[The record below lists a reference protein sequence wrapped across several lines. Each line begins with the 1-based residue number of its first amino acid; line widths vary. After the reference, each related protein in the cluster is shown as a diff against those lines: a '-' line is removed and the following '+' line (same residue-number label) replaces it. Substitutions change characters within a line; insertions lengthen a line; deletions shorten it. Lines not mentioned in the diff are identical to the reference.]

1 MIDFAKSRAILT
13 GASRGIGAVLADALA
28 ARGVELVLA
37 ARGEAGLEEVRA
49 KVARHGRRV
58 FTLATDVGRREQL
71 ERLVDFAQE
80 KLGPIDLLVNNAG
93 IEHVSFF
100 EKLEPSVIEQFVAV
114 NLTAPMLLT
123 RMVLP
128 SMIAANRGH
137 ILSIASLAG
146 LAPAAF
152 AEPYGATKHG
162 VVGFT
167 RALRASLQTL
177 GSAVSASVV
186 CPGFVSDAGM
196 FHDMQTQYGIVAPRR
211 LGTCTPEAVAK
222 ASVRAIERDEPEVV
236 VNGAPI
242 RHLLLLGMAF
252 PGLIERIAKKMEAH
266 KVFHELAQRRE
277 VKAKAFASGPT

>member
-1 MIDFAKSRAILT
+1 MTGWTTGVAFLAKWSSAPTAALVLLASCNAHSTTTNVVGT
-13 GASRGIGAVLADALA
+13 GQAARSEPEWSAMSWEERHDVMTFAVLPLS
-28 ARGVELVLA
+28 L
-37 ARGEAGLEEVRA
+37 
-49 KVARHGRRV
+49 
-58 FTLATDVGRREQL
+58 
-71 ERLVDFAQE
+71 
-80 KLGPIDLLVNNAG
+80 I
-93 IEHVSFF
+93 
-100 EKLEPSVIEQFVAV
+100 
-114 NLTAPMLLT
+114 
-123 RMVLP
+123 
-128 SMIAANRGH
+128 H
-137 ILSIASLAG
+137 IS
-146 LAPAAF
+146 
-152 AEPYGATKHG
+152 
-162 VVGFT
+162 